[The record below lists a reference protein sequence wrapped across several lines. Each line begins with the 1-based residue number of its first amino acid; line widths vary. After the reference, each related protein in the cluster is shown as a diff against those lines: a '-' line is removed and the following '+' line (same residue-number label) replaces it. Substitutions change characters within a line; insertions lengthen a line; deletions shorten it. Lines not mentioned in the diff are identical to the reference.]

1 MKIDHLTIDEVSCFE
16 NSRRN
21 GVIISWSAN
30 IGLGELTLY
39 QRNGGDKWKADTE
52 YMCTNED
59 KEFIRIVLNKWVDEI
74 EVEK

>member
-39 QRNGGDKWKADTE
+39 QRNEDDKWKADTE
-52 YMCTNED
+52 YMCINED
-59 KEFIRIVLNKWVDEI
+59 KEFIRMVLNKWVDEI